1 MAARSSKN
9 VKPAPKA
16 TKATKPAKPSP
27 SSPSTAPPAAEM
39 PREIT
44 AELAYSAQDPAHH
57 AAAWKSP
64 GAVAGVL
71 QEIATLL
78 LLTNANSFKVR
89 AYENAARSLAGSG
102 EDLDTLDVKA
112 LAELPGVGTSIAEKI
127 TTLVHTGQLPY
138 LEELRAQV
146 PAGLLEMMKIPGLGP
161 KKAQALHDGLGID
174 GVDALEAAC
183 RSGRLEDL
191 RGFGAKTEQNIL
203 AGIEQIR
210 RVHGTFLWS
219 FAHTIVVPVVE
230 ALRVHPAVQR
240 VEYAGSLRRRKETV
254 HDVDLLV
261 ATADAP
267 AVMEAFAHG
276 PWAARVLGSGE
287 TKTSVVDPGGL
298 QMDLRAVTAAQY
310 PYALHHFTG
319 SKEHNIAMRGRA
331 QRMGIKMN
339 EYGLFRGDE
348 LVVCRDEAAIFA
360 AVELEFVPPE
370 MREDRGEIEAAE
382 SGALPAQLVEVSD
395 LRGGLHVHTTA
406 SDGRDDLETM
416 VRAAAALGWEYVGI
430 TDHGPDATWANG
442 LNAPRL
448 TASRRAIEAVRH
460 AVRGIHVFHGIE
472 ANVRPDGSLDLE
484 AAALAEFDFVIAA
497 IHDAL
502 HLSRDEQ
509 TRRLLRVV
517 ENPAVTVLGHPVARI
532 LLERPGIDADWRTVF
547 EAAARHGV
555 LLEINGHPRR
565 MDLEGALVQQARDC
579 GVLFSI
585 APDAH
590 DAAGLAAVRDG
601 VSMARRGWLEPRHV
615 FNTRR
620 RADAEAY
627 FRARRGHEGGTK

>member
-1 MAARSSKN
+1 MAARRTKG
-9 VKPAPKA
+9 VKAAPA
-16 TKATKPAKPSP
+16 SN
-27 SSPSTAPPAAEM
+27 TAAPTVAPAAAGL
-39 PREIT
+39 PPEIA
-44 AELAYSAQDPAHH
+44 AELAHSATDPAHH

-78 LLTNANSFKVR
+78 LLTNANTFKVR
-89 AYENAARSLAGSG
+89 AYENAARSLAGFG
-102 EDLDTLDVKA
+102 ENLDTLDAKA
-112 LAELPGVGTSIAEKI
+112 LAELPGVGASIAEKI
-127 TTLVHTGQLPY
+127 TTLVQTGQLPY
-138 LEELRAQV
+138 LDELRAQV

-161 KKAQALHDGLGID
+161 KKAQALHDGLGIG
-174 GVDALEAAC
+174 GVDELEAAC
-183 RSGRLEDL
+183 RAGRLEDL
-191 RGFGAKTEQNIL
+191 KGFGAKTAQNIL
-203 AGIEQIR
+203 VGIDQIR

-219 FAHTIVVPVVE
+219 FAHSIVMPVVE
-230 ALRVHPAVQR
+230 ALRAHPAVQK

-261 ATADAP
+261 ATDDAP

-339 EYGLFRGDE
+339 EYGLFRGEE
-348 LVVCRDEAAIFA
+348 LVVCRDETEIFA
-360 AVELEFVPPE
+360 AVDLAFVPPE
-370 MREDRGEIEAAE
+370 LREDHGEIEAAE
-382 SGALPAQLVEVSD
+382 TNALPVRLVDGPD
-395 LRGGLHVHTTA
+395 LRGALHVHTTA
-406 SDGRDDLETM
+406 SDGRDDLEAM
-416 VRAAAALGWEYVGI
+416 VRGAAALGWEFIGV
-430 TDHGPDATWANG
+430 TDHGPQASWANG
-442 LNAPRL
+442 MDTPRI
-448 TASRRAIEAVRH
+448 AAAQRAVEAVRRK
-460 AVRGIHVFHGIE
+460 VPGLRVFHGIE
-472 ANVRPDGSLDLE
+472 ANVQPDGGLDLDP
-484 AAALAEFDFVIAA
+484 AALAGFDFVIAA

-509 TRRLLRVV
+509 TQRLLRVV
-517 ENPAVTVLGHPVARI
+517 ENPRVTILGHPTSRI
-532 LLERPGIDADWRTVF
+532 LLERPGLDADWRAVF

-555 LLEINGHPRR
+555 MIEINGHPRR
-565 MDLEGALVQQARDC
+565 MDLDGVLVQQARDC
-579 GVLFSI
+579 GALLSI

-590 DAAGLAAVRDG
+590 DVAGLADVRYG
-601 VSMARRGWLEPRHV
+601 VSMARRGWLEPQHV

-620 RADAEAY
+620 AADVEAY
-627 FRARRGHEGGTK
+627 FVARQRHEGGKK